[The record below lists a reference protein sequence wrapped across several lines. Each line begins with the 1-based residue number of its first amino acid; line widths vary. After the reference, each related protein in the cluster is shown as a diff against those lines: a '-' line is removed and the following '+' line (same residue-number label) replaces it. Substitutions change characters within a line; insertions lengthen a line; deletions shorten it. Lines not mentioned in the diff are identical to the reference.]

1 MSKKMVANYDV
12 VIVGGGINGAVSAA
26 RLAAGGVK
34 VLLLEKDD
42 FASKTSQESSN
53 LVWGGIKYL
62 QSYEFA
68 LVYKLC
74 RSRNELLKAYP
85 NRIRQIGFLASIGPT
100 APFGRL
106 LGLFGTMFYWAIGF
120 FATNRPKVYSPSVAN
135 KIEPSFLP
143 GRAALEYFDAELP
156 DNDSRFVWD
165 FIQTAKALGATCL
178 NYKEVKDAN
187 FNGSWE
193 ISFEDSL
200 SGETGKIFAAAL
212 VNATGPFANLISEQF
227 RLQNKSRLA
236 LSKGVHLIVPKI
248 HSSERVLA
256 FWDEQGRMFYVLPM
270 SDRSMIGTT
279 DTRVSAETKE
289 VTAEDREFLLRQIN
303 KEMNLAK
310 PLTESDII
318 AERSGVRPLVTDGKS
333 GAEVDWHKL
342 SRKHV
347 VETDAK
353 QKAISLFGGK
363 LTDCLNVAEEVFQEI
378 RRLGLAPASH
388 KTNPWFGEEPVEAK
402 FQFQIKAQIY
412 FASHPDSELMI
423 ESLWRRHGSRATL
436 ILELIAEDSS
446 KADSVFEGLGI
457 CYAEIE
463 HVSQTEDVRTPED
476 LLRRRLP
483 ISMSRSKAEI
493 VSNQRLN
500 SLLSIAPEPI
510 KKTKRLRVNS
520 A

>member
-1 MSKKMVANYDV
+1 MSKKKSIQYDV
-12 VIVGGGINGAVSAA
+12 VVVGGGINGAVSAA

-106 LGLFGTMFYWAIGF
+106 LGLFGTMFYWAIGL
-120 FATNRPKVYSPSVAN
+120 FATRRPKVYSPSVAN
-135 KIEPSFLP
+135 KIEPRFLP
-143 GRAALEYFDAELP
+143 GRAALEYFDAGLP
-156 DNDSRFVWD
+156 DNDSRFVWH
-165 FIQTAKALGATCL
+165 FIETAKSLGATCL
-178 NYKEVKDAN
+178 NYKEVKDAK
-187 FNGSWE
+187 FDGTWE
-193 ISFEDSL
+193 ISFDDSL
-200 SGETGKIFAAAL
+200 SGESQNVSAAAL
-212 VNATGPFANLISEQF
+212 INATGPFANLISERF
-227 RLQNKSRLA
+227 RLENKSTLA

-270 SDRSMIGTT
+270 NDRSMIGTT

-289 VTAEDREFLLRQIN
+289 VTAEDREFLLKQIN
-303 KEMNLAK
+303 KEMNLTE

-333 GAEVDWHKL
+333 GTEVDWHKL

-363 LTDCLNVAEEVFQEI
+363 LTDCLNVGEEVFREI
-378 RRLGLAPASH
+378 SRLGLAPAKRVTS
-388 KTNPWFGEEPVEAK
+388 PWFGEEPAHAK
-402 FQFQIKAQIY
+402 REFTDKAQQY
-412 FASHPDSELMI
+412 FAGKPELELTI
-423 ESLWRRHGSRATL
+423 ESLWRRHGSRAEQILAL
-436 ILELIAEDSS
+436 ISEDAS
-446 KADSVFEGLGI
+446 KADSVFDGLGI

-463 HVSQTEDVRTPED
+463 FVAQNEDVREPED

-483 ISMSRSKAEI
+483 ISMSRSQVEI
-493 VSNQRLN
+493 ASNKRLN
-500 SLLSIAPEPI
+500 SLLS
-510 KKTKRLRVNS
+510 S
-520 A
+520 